1 MRLDVQNLG
10 IIKRGNID
18 LSKNFLLFTGYNNTG
33 KTYLTYLLY
42 GFYKLSKKLSDESLK
57 FDFVEKNK
65 DFFDLFEVQNNS
77 TDTNWDLELSLYFH
91 KEFNKIISIFQ
102 EKLVEY
108 CHEIFL
114 VKNIKP
120 ILTIIL
126 SDEDKNNILDRNSS
140 AQAGNHSFSI
150 KNGILKNRK
159 IYLKDK
165 SLNDA
170 DIIKSL
176 KINTF
181 NHFFEYLLSLP
192 EIYFFPAERSA
203 LNQYAYDII
212 YTRAEK
218 YEEAQNQTLL
228 ENSNRKQ
235 ETPEYPLAINDYI
248 KLVYNLRKW
257 RNNETQFAEMASKIE
272 KILGGKVFVDEH
284 GIIKFL
290 TNQTQQFLELHLTS
304 STVKSLAVFVLYLR
318 HIASFGDIIFID
330 EPEINL
336 HPENQRKL
344 ARIIAEL
351 SNLGLK
357 LVVSTHSDYFT
368 KELASLIMLSKN
380 FENKKELLEEFEL
393 TENQLLKKE
402 AMGVYSSLRDGQ
414 IREEKINGF
423 GIEVENFDNEID
435 NQSHMFD
442 KIYYMTSDEE

>member
-1 MRLDVQNLG
+1 MRLEVQNLG
-10 IIKRGNID
+10 IIKQAEID
-18 LSKNFLLFTGYNNTG
+18 LNKNLLILTGYNNTG

-42 GFYKLSKKLSDESLK
+42 GFYKLLKKLSEESLK

-77 TDTNWDLELSLYFH
+77 TDTNWDLEVSLDFH
-91 KEFNKIISIFQ
+91 KEFNKIISVFQ
-102 EKLVEY
+102 NKLIEY
-108 CHEIFL
+108 CYEVFL
-114 VKNIKP
+114 VKNIKL
-120 ILTIIL
+120 ILTIII
-126 SDEDKNNILDRNSS
+126 SDEDKNNILDRNYIL
-140 AQAGNHSFSI
+140 QAGNHFFSI
-150 KNGILKNRK
+150 ENGILKNRK
-159 IYLKDK
+159 IYSKDK
-165 SLNDA
+165 FLNGGE
-170 DIIKSL
+170 IINSL

-192 EIYFFPAERSA
+192 NEIYFFPAERSA

-218 YEEAQNQTLL
+218 YEEAQNQIFS
-228 ENSNRKQ
+228 ENKTAKY
-235 ETPEYPLAINDYI
+235 EIPEYPLAINDYI

-257 RNNETQFAEMASKIE
+257 RKNITQFDEIALKIE

-290 TNQTQQFLELHLTS
+290 TSDTQQFLELHLTS
-304 STVKSLAVFVLYLR
+304 STVKSLSVLVLYLR
-318 HIASFGDIIFID
+318 HVANFGDIIFID

-357 LVVSTHSDYFT
+357 LIVSTHSDYFT

-393 TENQLLKKE
+393 IENELIKKE
-402 AMGVYSSLRDGQ
+402 TISIYSSSRNGQ
-414 IREEKINGF
+414 IKEEKINGF
-423 GIEVENFDNEID
+423 GIEVEYFDSVID
-435 NQSHMFD
+435 NQSQMFN
-442 KIYYMTSDEE
+442 KVYYMTNEE